1 MTENSAK
8 FAKLSKSTIHHAVS
22 TLRFHFISIKVR
34 LSSCVEILPRIVK
47 YCQLLLSIVKFC
59 WGVILSIAMYCQLV
73 LWVNSQYCQLVFGGY
88 SQYCQVLSSCV
99 GVLPSIVSTRSCR
112 QNTEERSA
120 ETRQTQ
126 TMTKAE
132 TKIKTN
138 TKTMTRTKIKTETK
152 TDTGRSTGT
161 RGGRSLS
168 AGQGLCELVRN
179 HVCGHKIVQDWY
191 IIV

>member
-1 MTENSAK
+1 M
-8 FAKLSKSTIHHAVS
+8 SKIRHAVS
-22 TLRFHFISIKVR
+22 ILGFHFIPSKVS
-34 LSSCVEILPRIVK
+34 LPSCVEILP
-47 YCQLLLSIVKFC
+47 
-59 WGVILSIAMYCQLV
+59 SIANYYLV
-73 LWVNSQYCQLVFGGY
+73 LSSCVGY
-88 SQYCQVLSSCV
+88 SQYCQVLSTCFVGLFSVLSTCFGGLFPVLPSCV

-126 TMTKAE
+126 TMANTE

-138 TKTMTRTKIKTETK
+138 TKTMKRAKIKTETK

-161 RGGRSLS
+161 RRGRSLS
-168 AGQGLCELVRN
+168 AGQGLCEFVRN
-179 HVCGHKIVQDWY
+179 HVDGHEIVQDWY

>member
-1 MTENSAK
+1 MGGYS
-8 FAKLSKSTIHHAVS
+8 H
-22 TLRFHFISIKVR
+22 
-34 LSSCVEILPRIVK
+34 
-47 YCQLLLSIVKFC
+47 
-59 WGVILSIAMYCQLV
+59 YCQLV
-73 LWVNSQYCQLVFGGY
+73 LRGY
-88 SQYCQVLSSCV
+88 SQYSQVLSSCV

-126 TMTKAE
+126 TVAKTE

-152 TDTGRSTGT
+152 TDTRRSTGT

-168 AGQGLCELVRN
+168 TGQGLCEFGRN
-179 HVCGHKIVQDWY
+179 LVCGHKIVQDWY
-191 IIV
+191 IIVCYAMFAHMERHWQVLLCIAMQEIVFIMAGYLNMYTWIRR